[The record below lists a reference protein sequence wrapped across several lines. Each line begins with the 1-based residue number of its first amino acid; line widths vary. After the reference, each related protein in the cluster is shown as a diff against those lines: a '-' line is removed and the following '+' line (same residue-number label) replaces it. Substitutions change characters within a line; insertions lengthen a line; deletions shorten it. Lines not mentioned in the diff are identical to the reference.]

1 MHDLTRRGFTASAFG
16 ALAAGGVAGC
26 TSGMPGAASASSPM
40 PSIAPVRMGDD
51 RITNTLVGLR
61 PFRPSGFRVA
71 AEMLGEKRLIHNYG
85 HGGGGITLSWGT
97 AHLAVEQGYDPQ
109 VAEYAVIG
117 AGVVGLSTAM
127 LLVERGAKVTIYAR
141 DLTPNTTSVIAGG
154 QWWPASV
161 YRRGA
166 LAPGYMDQQLAAMR
180 YAFKR
185 YQSLVGPDYGVR
197 WETNYIFSDR
207 PITKRPAPEDSPMRE
222 FVINQRDYAPGEL
235 PFNSPHVRSFDTL
248 MIDSPY
254 YLRVLE
260 RDVLLH
266 GVKIIVKDFKDA
278 AELQALPQS
287 VIFNCAGLG
296 AGALFGDTEI
306 QPARGQLVVLQPQ
319 SEIDYNY
326 ISGGPAYMFSR
337 RDGIVLGGTFQQGN
351 WSLAPS
357 AEDTATILAANRALF
372 STMDSA

>member
-1 MHDLTRRGFTASAFG
+1 MHQLTRRGFAATSLG
-16 ALAAGGVAGC
+16 ALVAGC
-26 TSGMPGAASASSPM
+26 ASVPAAPAPVSR
-40 PSIAPVRMGDD
+40 IAPVRVDEN
-51 RITNTLVGLR
+51 RVINTLVGLR

-71 AEMLGEKRLIHNYG
+71 ADKVGEKRLIHNYG

-97 AHLAVEQGYDPQ
+97 SHLAVQRGYDSS

-127 LLVERGAKVTIYAR
+127 LLLERGAKVTIYAR
-141 DLTPNTTSVIAGG
+141 EMTPNTTSVVAGG

-166 LAPGYMDQQLAAMR
+166 LAPDYMPQHLAAMR
-180 YAFKR
+180 FAFKR
-185 YQSLVGPDYGVR
+185 YQALVGPDYGVR
-197 WETNYIFSDR
+197 WETNYIFSNT
-207 PITKRPAPEDSPMRE
+207 PIRNRPAPDDSPMRE
-222 FVINQRDYAPGEL
+222 FVVNQRDYAPGAL
-235 PFNSPHVRSFDTL
+235 PFNVPHVRSFDTL

-266 GVKIIVKDFKDA
+266 GAKIVVKDFKDPA
-278 AELQALPQS
+278 QLLELPEEI
-287 VIFNCAGLG
+287 IFNCAGLG

-306 QPARGQLVVLQPQ
+306 RPARGQLVVLPPQP
-319 SEIDYNY
+319 EIDYNY
-326 ISGGPAYMFSR
+326 VSDGLAYMFSR

-351 WSLAPS
+351 WSLEPS
-357 AEDTATILAANRALF
+357 AEDTATILAANRAKF
-372 STMDSA
+372 EGMAGV